1 MIFIFLNSFLPKLYL
16 SILVKL
22 YVAKI
27 KFKLIKHIGKLEEFM
42 NLYLNFYIIFY
53 YIYYY

>member
-1 MIFIFLNSFLPKLYL
+1 M
-16 SILVKL
+16 L